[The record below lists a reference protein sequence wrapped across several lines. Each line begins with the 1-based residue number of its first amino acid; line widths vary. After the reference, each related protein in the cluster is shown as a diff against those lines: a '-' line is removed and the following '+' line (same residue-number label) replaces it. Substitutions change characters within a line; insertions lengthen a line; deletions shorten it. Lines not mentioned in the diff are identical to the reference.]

1 MRGGFAAELA
11 KSAIMGEKTESRR
24 DDVTIITSI
33 ETPSYVVN
41 VDTIPT
47 PIVAVYC
54 LPTGY
59 DMTKLAGERF
69 YRDDDIAILVTL
81 RSTTDRS
88 INGTTL
94 TLIIKDSTTGTPVLV
109 VSKTLSI
116 VLNSDTEI
124 RGEAVIQAS
133 EMSTLAANSAVTLEY
148 RLKVKFPTDI
158 DRTLERGC
166 FTSVPAL
173 P

>member
-1 MRGGFAAELA
+1 M
-11 KSAIMGEKTESRR
+11 
-24 DDVTIITSI
+24 TIITTI
-33 ETPSYVVN
+33 ETPSYVVA
-41 VDTIPT
+41 VDTLPT
-47 PIVAVYC
+47 PTVAVYC
-54 LPTGY
+54 IPTGY

-94 TLIIKDSTTGTPVLV
+94 TLVIKDSTTGTPVLV
-109 VSKTLSI
+109 TSKTLSI

-124 RGEAVIQAS
+124 RGETVLLAS
-133 EMSTLAANSAVTLEY
+133 DLSTLSANSMVTLEY

-158 DRTLERGC
+158 DRTLERGY
-166 FTSVPAL
+166 FTSMPAL